1 MVTAP
6 PPEDFRPKV
15 GIVLKA
21 LPKSWHRVFGGG
33 ILQPD
38 QIRSLNLRLFWS
50 HYKEAL
56 ANKMIMDNYRS
67 NLIDKDGALQ
77 PLPTDAWAEKL
88 KSNFGEKN
96 LLQPLNQALSN
107 FHVSEVID
115 YAISIVTYYIA
126 ITLYLLMLIGSILAL
141 RFHYIL
147 SFHCSR

>member
-33 ILQPD
+33 ILQPN

-67 NLIDKDGALQ
+67 DLIDKDGALQ

-88 KSNFGEKN
+88 KTNFGKKASYG
-96 LLQPLNQALSN
+96 LYSKYLHTLKI
-107 FHVSEVID
+107 SEVID
-115 YAISIVTYYIA
+115 YAISIVVYYIT
-126 ITLYLLMLIGSILAL
+126 ITLYLLTLIGSILAL
-141 RFHYIL
+141 RSHYIL

>member
-33 ILQPD
+33 ILQPN

-88 KSNFGEKN
+88 KTNFGKKASYG
-96 LLQPLNQALSN
+96 LYSKYLHTLKISG
-107 FHVSEVID
+107 VID
-115 YAISIVTYYIA
+115 YAISIVVYYIT

-141 RFHYIL
+141 RSHYIL
-147 SFHCSR
+147 SFHYSG